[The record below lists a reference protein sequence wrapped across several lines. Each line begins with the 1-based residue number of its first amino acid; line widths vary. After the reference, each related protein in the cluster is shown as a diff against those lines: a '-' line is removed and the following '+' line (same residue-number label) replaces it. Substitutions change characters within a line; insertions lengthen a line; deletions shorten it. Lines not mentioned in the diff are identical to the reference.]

1 MRKRI
6 TIIAFNKITLDTIF
20 RYLSDIFSDYV
31 DIVTYMT
38 KDYLKVEDDYSQLV
52 LLSGVRTYETLKH
65 KLDNKIIITE
75 NRYIDYDKLVC
86 LAPLKFSD
94 SVYLVNDEVDTT
106 IESIRQLKEIGYE
119 FKMVPFYPGV
129 KVNSDIKIA
138 ITPGEINLVPESV
151 KVIYDIGSRI
161 SSISTI
167 NKIAISLDLS
177 PNIIDSITLNYMSNY
192 VSLLQRN
199 RDYLEKL
206 FRSDKLL
213 ENIFYHSK
221 DGICLINN
229 ELNITT
235 VNNTFLEMFNLTNID
250 IIDKSILKVFESKKI
265 EIDIREILGS
275 GKVIDLYGNG
285 ILISGNDMHS
295 VEGKPIV
302 IYANYTRDVKEKE
315 ILIRRNNIKP
325 KRIHSFEDYITKDWA
340 TLDMLDKAKKISKND
355 SCVLIQGESGT
366 GKEIIA
372 QSIHNNSKRKNEN
385 FVPINFAA
393 IQPNLLESE
402 LFGYIAGSFTGS
414 NKKGSKGLIETAH
427 KGTIFFDEIGDAPIS
442 FQVRLLRVLQEKE
455 IRRVGDTNRT
465 PVDIRVI
472 VATNRNLME
481 LVKKGE
487 FREDLYYRINVMP
500 VDTIPL
506 RDRRDDIELLFNY
519 YIKIHFNNSDFNI
532 ESVFTEELKKIL
544 LSYKWTGNVREIIN
558 ITKYFA
564 CIKGVDK
571 LSISDLPTYMYT
583 AIYGEIEIDLSDIEY
598 EVLTIIRETPK
609 IGRYKICEQ
618 FRKYNHLVTEGK
630 IRTILNGLK
639 EKELISVNSTRG
651 GSEIT
656 YKGIITQQ
664 NRLT

>member
-1 MRKRI
+1 MKKRI

-20 RYLSDIFSDYV
+20 RYLSDMFLDYI
-31 DIVTYMT
+31 DIVKYTT
-38 KDYLKVEDDYSQLV
+38 KDYLKVEDDYSELV
-52 LLSGVRTYETLKH
+52 LLSGVRTYEALKH
-65 KLDNKIIITE
+65 KLEDKKIITG
-75 NRYIDYDKLVC
+75 NRYIDYDKLEC
-86 LAPLKFSD
+86 LTPLKVSD
-94 SVYLVNDEVDTT
+94 SVYLVNDQVDTT

-119 FKMVPFYPGV
+119 FKMIPFYPGT

-138 ITPGEINLVPESV
+138 ITPGESNLVPESV
-151 KVIYDIGSRI
+151 KVIYDIGSRV

-167 NKIAISLDLS
+167 SKIAISLDLS
-177 PNIIDSITLNYMSNY
+177 PNIIDSITLKYMSNY

-199 RDYLEKL
+199 RDYMEKL

-229 ELNITT
+229 EYNITT
-235 VNNTFLEMFNLTNID
+235 VNNRFLEMFNLTNID
-250 IIDKSILKVFESKKI
+250 IIDKSIFKVFKSKEI
-265 EIDIREILGS
+265 IIDIREILGS
-275 GKVIDLYGNG
+275 GKVITLHGSG
-285 ILISGNDMHS
+285 ILISGNDMPT

-325 KRIHSFEDYITKDWA
+325 KRIHSFDDYITNDWS
-340 TLDMLDKAKKISKND
+340 TLEMLDKAKKISKND

-427 KGTIFFDEIGDAPIS
+427 KGTIFFDEIGDAPLS

-472 VATNRNLME
+472 VATNKNLME
-481 LVKKGE
+481 MVKKGE

-506 RDRRDDIELLFNY
+506 RDRKDDITLLLNY
-519 YIKIHFNNSDFNI
+519 YIKIHFNNSDFDI
-532 ESVFTEELKKIL
+532 ESIFTEELKKVL
-544 LSYKWTGNVREIIN
+544 LEYKWPGNVREIIN

-564 CIKGVDK
+564 CIKDIDK
-571 LSISDLPTYMYT
+571 LSISDLPTYMHT
-583 AIYGEIEIDLSDIEY
+583 VIHGEIEINLSEVEY
-598 EVLTIIRETPK
+598 DVLTIIRSAPK

-618 FRKYNHLVTEGK
+618 LQKYNHLATEGK
-630 IRTILNGLK
+630 IRTILKKLK
-639 EKELISVNSTRG
+639 EKELIFVNNTRG
-651 GSEIT
+651 GCEIT
-656 YKGIITQQ
+656 YKGIIIQKK
-664 NRLT
+664 LG